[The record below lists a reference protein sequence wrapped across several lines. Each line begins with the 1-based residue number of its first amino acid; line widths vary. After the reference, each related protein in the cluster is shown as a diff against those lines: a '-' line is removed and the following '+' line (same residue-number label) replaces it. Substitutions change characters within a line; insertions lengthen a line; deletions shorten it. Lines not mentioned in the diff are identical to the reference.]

1 MVYMHENNLL
11 EKINQKKDGN
21 GKAVNGYKNLKSE
34 LEGFYNNTY
43 KVFRKEIEKLTFDS
57 DPINRKNFDKAA
69 ELFWSYYCKTR
80 QFASDNKVD
89 QRSKF
94 SSSFLEEIS
103 TYLFCGLEEI
113 KTKKFDIYNK
123 SIYAGLKIDNK
134 LIVSVIPKDVDFC
147 IGRKT
152 KIKIGNKSEDIIFPI
167 VAVEVKTYLDATMF
181 GEVQFTSDKLR
192 AAAPYVKSYVLM
204 GYKDVKDEHIISARA
219 NSSLNEM
226 FVLKKNKIPKNHIP
240 KETDSDKFS
249 GEALYQYWHEISTAV
264 QNALSEIVITT
275 PGKLFE
281 QK

>member
-21 GKAVNGYKNLKSE
+21 GQSVNGYKNLKPE
-34 LEGFYNNTY
+34 LEDFYNNTY
-43 KVFRKEIEKLTFDS
+43 KSFRKEIKKLTFDNN
-57 DPINRKNFDKAA
+57 PTNRNNFNKAA
-69 ELFWSYYCKTR
+69 ELFWNYYCKTR
-80 QFASDNKVD
+80 QFSSTYKIDS
-89 QRSKF
+89 RSKF

-134 LIVSVIPKDVDFC
+134 LVISVIPKDVDFC

-152 KIKIGNKSEDIIFPI
+152 KIKIGKKSEDIIFPI

-204 GYKDVKDEHIISARA
+204 AYKDVKDDHIISARA
-219 NSSLNEM
+219 TSSLNEM

-240 KETDSDKFS
+240 SENDSDKFS
-249 GEALYQYWHEISTAV
+249 GEALYQYWLEISNSV
-264 QNALSEIVITT
+264 HNALSETIITT

-281 QK
+281 Q